1 MILAEVRAFKDAL
14 ATLFTA
20 NARLVI
26 LARRQ
31 LRHGTLRAT
40 GKYPCTLAAGW
51 KRHCHAS

>member
-1 MILAEVRAFKDAL
+1 MILEEGRAFKDAL
-14 ATLFTA
+14 ATPFTA

-40 GKYPCTLAAGW
+40 GKYPRTLAAGW